1 MCKKIYANYKV
12 YQCFALRFYEDRT
25 NTKHNIIIQKFMKI
39 IAGLGFY
46 RKWSENVELRFQL
59 LADCKLRELASLQ
72 SASTDVYNFDV

>member
-25 NTKHNIIIQKFMKI
+25 NTKHNIIIYKFMKI

-46 RKWSENVELRFQL
+46 RKWSENVELRF
-59 LADCKLRELASLQ
+59 
-72 SASTDVYNFDV
+72 